1 MVKLHIMEKFK
12 YTPEDFVK
20 AMEWAKTYVIEEGK
34 TLYDAIQG
42 LSSTEEKL
50 HIVNKYRG

>member
-1 MVKLHIMEKFK
+1 MEKFK
-12 YTPEDFVK
+12 FTPEDYGN

-42 LSSTEEKL
+42 LPSSEEKL
-50 HIVNKYRG
+50 HLVNRYRG

>member
-1 MVKLHIMEKFK
+1 MEKFK
-12 YTPEDFVK
+12 FTPEDYGN

-42 LSSTEEKL
+42 LPSTEEKL
-50 HIVNKYRG
+50 HLVNKYRG

>member
-1 MVKLHIMEKFK
+1 MEKFK
-12 YTPEDFVK
+12 FTPEDFGK

-42 LSSTEEKL
+42 LPSSEEKL
-50 HIVNKYRG
+50 HLVNKFRG

>member
-1 MVKLHIMEKFK
+1 MEKFK
-12 YTPEDFVK
+12 FTPEDFGK

-42 LSSTEEKL
+42 LPSSEEKL
-50 HIVNKYRG
+50 HLVNKYRG